1 MPITSTYLLKANLPV
16 TDQQQKLLP
25 FTLRLKEDDHTLMK
39 LLAAID
45 DTIEFQYEL
54 LDAAVS
60 WAHANR
66 MTLHPVAVQKGGV
79 KKSFYVGNSA
89 SLLADLERSWNCNP
103 TRAVHTALFHYLRYQ
118 SQERNLLPATAG

>member
-1 MPITSTYLLKANLPV
+1 MDKMPITSTYLLKANLPV

-54 LDAAVS
+54 LDA
-60 WAHANR
+60 R
-66 MTLHPVAVQKGGV
+66 
-79 KKSFYVGNSA
+79 SFLGS
-89 SLLADLERSWNCNP
+89 CK
-103 TRAVHTALFHYLRYQ
+103 
-118 SQERNLLPATAG
+118 

>member
-1 MPITSTYLLKANLPV
+1 MTV
-16 TDQQQKLLP
+16 QQQKLSP
-25 FTLRLKEDDHTLMK
+25 FTMRLKEEDHTLMK

-45 DTIEFQYEL
+45 DTIEYQYEL

-60 WAHANR
+60 WAHAHR

-89 SLLADLERSWNCNP
+89 SLLADLEGSWNCNP

-118 SQERNLLPATAG
+118 SQKRNLLSATAG